1 MAVGTPLP
9 ANELKISV
17 ATEAAPTVFMPVS
30 LMNRFEISGEENTAE
45 FDTFDS
51 DDPITFAGKRRR
63 TLTVSGYLADGDS
76 GQDALFAAAAAKE
89 TVILKFL
96 WDGTTNGFT
105 QECRVRAYSGS
116 AAAGNQPVECS
127 FDFTPTTA
135 VGTIAG
141 TGPLL

>member
-1 MAVGTPLP
+1 MPVGTPIP
-9 ANELKISV
+9 ANELKV
-17 ATEAAPTVFMPVS
+17 EAATALAPTAFSPVS
-30 LMNRFEISGEENTAE
+30 LLNRFEISGEENVAE
-45 FDTFDS
+45 FDIFDS

-63 TLTVSGYLADGDS
+63 TLTLSGYLAQGDT
-76 GQDALFAAAAAKE
+76 GQGFLFAAAAAKE
-89 TVILKFL
+89 VVMLRFY

-116 AAAGNQPVECS
+116 ASAGNQPVEVS

-135 VGTIAG
+135 AGTLIG